1 MSATLAHAEPTRS
14 KIWPSL
20 VTAFVIIVSL
30 ATPAWA
36 HDETGN
42 KACGVGD
49 EVYTKIRYTDGWS
62 QSYINATYGT
72 TTKSHQT
79 VDAWVNRYHQPRDG
93 GAAYYELREETSTM
107 SHTYSWA
114 GCEA

>member
-1 MSATLAHAEPTRS
+1 MSDTFVAKRRPRLWASLLLALA
-14 KIWPSL
+14 L
-20 VTAFVIIVSL
+20 VVGA
-30 ATPAWA
+30 ATPAFA

-49 EVYTKIRYTDGWS
+49 HVYTKIRYTDGYS
-62 QSYINATYGT
+62 QSYIDATDGT
-72 TTKSHQT
+72 TTKTHQT
-79 VDAWVNRYHQPRDG
+79 VSTWVNRYHQPRDG
-93 GAAYYELREETSTM
+93 GAAYYELREKTSTM